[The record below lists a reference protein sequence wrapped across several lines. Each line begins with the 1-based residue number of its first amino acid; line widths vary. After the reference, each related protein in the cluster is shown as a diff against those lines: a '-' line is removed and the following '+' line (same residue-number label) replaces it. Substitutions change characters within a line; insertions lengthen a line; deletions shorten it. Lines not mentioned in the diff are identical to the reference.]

1 MRPLKLTMSAF
12 GPYTDVQE
20 LNLDAFGANG
30 IYLITGDTGAGKTT
44 IFDAIMFALYGTA
57 SGDQR
62 DPKMLRSKYAEDD
75 NETYVALDF
84 LYKGQTYHIVR
95 NPDYSYVHHLK
106 NGSVRISKK
115 AAYAEMTFPDG
126 HSIEKSTQVTKAVE
140 ELLGIDAHQFSEIA
154 MIAQGS
160 FQKILNADTKERGE
174 LFQRLF
180 HTENYDR
187 LAARLAE
194 MSKGLAAEAEE
205 RRQHISYAVN
215 AMQSNVQD
223 DDALAQLKA
232 AGKDVLAS
240 EAEAYAET
248 VIQRDKDAYQKTS
261 AELDIVSHDAEELV
275 KKIKAAQD
283 AETVREQMDALSR
296 QLPLLRRKADESA
309 AIWNELEASQEAEK
323 INALRIKAAELA
335 KTLPMYTACMQ
346 YKEELKKLETEQT
359 ACMQKKNENEE
370 QIKKQTSQIESDEK
384 ELSFLQPSLLER
396 TALIQKQSTIDAK
409 IAQLTRTSKD
419 WRALQK
425 AEQEYRT
432 AAAYSESTQHIYE
445 HARSLYEDARRT
457 FLNQQAGIL
466 ASSLKEGERCPV
478 CGSYE
483 HPLPASCNH
492 ATPSE
497 DEVNAAEKKA
507 SEAEKQWQTA
517 AGEAIG
523 ANARQKESLH
533 NLMNSAQE
541 AGLQIDKADQ
551 AFYEELLNVSKICKA
566 QKEQL
571 TAAFEKNSQA
581 AARFHVLSEAIPQE
595 HAQLSQ
601 RKAEQEK
608 YAALNASLQ
617 NQVENQKKK
626 IEETGKELVYQ
637 DLNAA
642 KQELDAQTERIQARD
657 AAYAKT
663 HQNMIDAKTAYEKAE
678 NTEQELQKTM
688 GSFGQQIDIEKEKEA
703 LEEAHRGQSSLQHA
717 CSMIHGRMVS
727 NQQQLK
733 IIQKEDLQL
742 SPIKEKYQQIKNLSD
757 TANGSLSGISRV
769 TLQEYVQMA
778 YLDRVLHYANQR
790 YAQMSN
796 GQYELVRENN
806 EENRQSHVALDLDVI
821 DHYNG
826 TQRSVRSLSGGES
839 FLASLSLALG
849 MSDEIQAEAGGV
861 QIDSMYIDEGFGT
874 LDHEALD
881 QAVTTLMS
889 LSGKDRLVGIIS
901 HVEELRDRIH
911 SEIIVT
917 KDLNS
922 GHGSRAV
929 ISQD

>member
-1 MRPLKLTMSAF
+1 MRPLKLIMSAF

-20 LNLDAFGANG
+20 LDLDTLGANG

-44 IFDAIMFALYGTA
+44 IFDAIMFALYGTS

-62 DPKMLRSKYAEDD
+62 DPKMLRSKYAKDD
-75 NETYVALDF
+75 TETYAALDF

-95 NPDYSYVHHLK
+95 NPDYSYVHQLK
-106 NGSVRISKK
+106 NGSVRVSKK

-215 AMQSNVQD
+215 AIQSDRED
-223 DDALAQLKA
+223 DEVLQQLKA
-232 AGKDVLAS
+232 AGKDVLVS
-240 EAEAYAET
+240 EAAAYAEKL
-248 VIQRDKDAYQKTS
+248 IHQDEDAYQKANT
-261 AELDIVSHDAEELV
+261 ELGTVSQGAEELV

-283 AETVREQMDALSR
+283 AETIRAQMDALSR
-296 QLPLLRRKADESA
+296 QLPLLKQKAEDSA
-309 AIWNELEASQEAEK
+309 AAWKALETSQEAEK
-323 INALRIKAAELA
+323 INALRIAAAELS

-346 YKEELKKLETEQT
+346 YKEELKQQEAELQTCMQDKKENEKLIQEQT
-359 ACMQKKNENEE
+359 A
-370 QIKKQTSQIESDEK
+370 QIQADEK
-384 ELSFLQPSLLER
+384 EQSSLQASLLER
-396 TALIQKQSTIDAK
+396 TDLAQKQNMIDGR
-409 IAQLTRTSKD
+409 IAQLTKVSKD
-419 WRALQK
+419 WRTLQK
-425 AEQEYRT
+425 TEQEYK
-432 AAAYSESTQHIYE
+432 AAASQSESAQQIYE
-445 HARSLYEDARRT
+445 HARSLYEDVRRT

-483 HPLPASCNH
+483 HPQPASCSN

-507 SEAEKQWQTA
+507 GQAEKKWQA
-517 AGEAIG
+517 SAGEAIA
-523 ANARQKESLH
+523 ANARQKECLH
-533 NLMNSAQE
+533 NLMNSAME
-541 AGLQIDKADQ
+541 TGLQIEKADQ
-551 AFYEELLNVSKICKA
+551 AFYEELLEVSKTCKA
-566 QKEQL
+566 QKEEL
-571 TAAFEKNSQA
+571 TASLAKNSLA
-581 AARFHVLSEAIPQE
+581 VDRFHALSEAIPQE

-601 RKAEQEK
+601 RKAAQEK
-608 YAALNASLQ
+608 YAAMNASLQ
-617 NQVENQKKK
+617 NQIENQKKK
-626 IEETGKELVYQ
+626 IEETGKELAYQ

-642 KQELDAQTERIQARD
+642 KQELHVQTKHIQIRD
-657 AAYAKT
+657 AAYAKA
-663 HQNMIDAKTAYEKAE
+663 HQETIDAKTAYEKAE
-678 NTEQELQKTM
+678 NAEKELQKTI
-688 GSFGQQIDIEKEKEA
+688 GSFGPKIDLGKEKEA
-703 LEEAHRGQSSLQHA
+703 LEEAHHAQSSLQHT

-727 NQQQLK
+727 NQQQSR
-733 IIQKEDLQL
+733 IIQKENQL
-742 SPIKEKYQQIKNLSD
+742 LFPIKEKYQQIKNLSD

-826 TQRSVRSLSGGES
+826 TQRSAKSLSGGES

-922 GHGSRAV
+922 GQGSRAV

>member
-1 MRPLKLTMSAF
+1 MSAF

-20 LNLDAFGANG
+20 LDLDTLGANG

-62 DPKMLRSKYAEDD
+62 DPKMLRSKYASDD
-75 NETYVALDF
+75 TETYVALDF

-95 NPDYSYVHHLK
+95 NPDYSYVHQLK

-187 LAARLAE
+187 LAARLSE
-194 MSKGLAAEAEE
+194 MSKGLAGEAEE
-205 RRQHISYAVN
+205 HRQHISYAVN
-215 AMQSNVQD
+215 AFQSDRED
-223 DDALAQLKA
+223 DEVLQQLKA
-232 AGKDVLAS
+232 AGKDVLVS
-240 EAEAYAET
+240 EAAAYAEKL
-248 VIQRDKDAYQKTS
+248 IHQDEDAYQKAGT
-261 AELDIVSHDAEELV
+261 ELDTVSHRAEELV
-275 KKIKAAQD
+275 EKIKAAQD
-283 AETVREQMDALSR
+283 AETIRAQMDALSR
-296 QLPLLRRKADESA
+296 QIPLLKQKAEDSA
-309 AIWNELEASQEAEK
+309 AAWKTLETSQEAEK
-323 INALRIKAAELA
+323 INALRIAAAELS

-346 YKEELKKLETEQT
+346 YKEELKKQETDLHT
-359 ACMQKKNENEE
+359 CMQKKKENEE
-370 QIKKQTSQIESDEK
+370 LIRKQTGQIEADEK
-384 ELSFLQPSLLER
+384 ELSSLQPSLLER
-396 TALIQKQSTIDAK
+396 TALAQNQNTIDSR
-409 IAQLTRTSKD
+409 IAQLTKVSKD
-419 WRALQK
+419 WRILQK
-425 AEQEYRT
+425 AEQEYK
-432 AAAYSESTQHIYE
+432 AAAVQSESAQQIYE
-445 HARSLYEDARRT
+445 HARSLYEDMRRT

-483 HPLPASCNH
+483 HPLPASCSH

-507 SEAEKQWQTA
+507 AQAEKKWQTE
-517 AGEAIG
+517 AGEAIAG
-523 ANARQKESLH
+523 NARQKESLH
-533 NLMNSAQE
+533 SLMSSAAE
-541 AGLQIDKADQ
+541 AGLQIEKADQ
-551 AFYEELLNVSKICKA
+551 AFYEELLEVSKTCKT
-566 QKEQL
+566 QKEEL
-571 TAAFEKNSQA
+571 TAAFEKNRQA
-581 AARFHVLSEAIPQE
+581 VDRFHVLSDAIPQE

-601 RKAEQEK
+601 RKADQEK
-608 YAALNASLQ
+608 YAAVNASLQ
-617 NQVENQKKK
+617 SQIENQKKK
-626 IEETGKELVYQ
+626 IEETGKELVYK

-642 KQELDAQTERIQARD
+642 KMELNVQTKRIQERD
-657 AAYAKT
+657 AAYAET
-663 HQNMIDAKTAYEKAE
+663 HQKMITADTAYEKAE
-678 NTEQELQKTM
+678 NTKKELQKTIA
-688 GSFGQQIDIEKEKEA
+688 SFGQQIDLDKEKAA
-703 LEEAHRGQSSLQHA
+703 LDQAHSAQNDLQHT

-727 NQQQLK
+727 NQQQMK
-733 IIQKEDLQL
+733 TIQKEDQLL

-826 TQRSVRSLSGGES
+826 TQRSVKSLSGGES

-922 GHGSRAV
+922 GQGSRAV